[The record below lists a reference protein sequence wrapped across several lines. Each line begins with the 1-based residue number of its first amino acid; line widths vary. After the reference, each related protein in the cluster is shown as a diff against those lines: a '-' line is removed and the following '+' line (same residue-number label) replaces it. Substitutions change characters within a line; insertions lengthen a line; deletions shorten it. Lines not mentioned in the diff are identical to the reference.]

1 MSEESVMKQALP
13 SEVPARVR
21 RGQLRAITLGFGA
34 SVLAMACS
42 FGEIDND
49 PNLGDDEVDP
59 GQDNPS
65 QVDDQQGDDDGPVA
79 GNPQNPGRP
88 QTPNAVDPDAP
99 AYNPD
104 EDPFSTE
111 MGQQVADI
119 LKTNCGNCHIGQ
131 GASGDFGYLLEM
143 DELLASDKI
152 IPGSKEDS
160 RIYARMV
167 EGTMPPAAVR
177 VIQTPTYGQIEVVGR
192 WIDELKDLYQDP
204 GTDCAPLPFLDTD
217 AQIRLMQQDMSKQDD
232 ADKPFTRYLTINYAS
247 NAGLCGRPLQ
257 RQRFALFKG
266 INSVSTN
273 TVIKQPVAIDQD
285 ETIYRVDIR
294 DYNWDRQIDL
304 QDNDITDPA
313 NVDFQDG
320 WEAIIANPDTAAYA
334 VEYTG
339 PQADD
344 LKADAQTAVPFLPVN
359 AFIQATEFG
368 DLYYALIGAKANL
381 FDFEREVLLI
391 DTVEEIEQD
400 NLMRA
405 GFENSGVSKQE
416 RVLNRFD
423 SNIGPGTSYWISFD
437 FDGGNGN
444 GTVNG
449 VTNGFEQN
457 VANESIFSD
466 PLDFAFAGG
475 EAIFSLPN
483 GLQAYYVA
491 AADGTRLA
499 EAPIG
504 VVIDPAQNNGLVTNG
519 ASCHSCHNAGMITFT
534 DTVRQYVEENKRDFD
549 NETYESVMIQYVSAD
564 RFQAAM
570 DADSRMHVLALEKA
584 GVPAETPDSVSRTYL
599 DFQLGNIDIN
609 LAAGELGVPADE
621 LIDNIDLLD
630 PRVAN
635 LEVEGGYI
643 DRNIQDA
650 TYLDSICILQN
661 VQENQ
666 PLNCQ

>member
-1 MSEESVMKQALP
+1 MKQALP

-21 RGQLRAITLGFGA
+21 RGQLRAVTLGFGA

-49 PNLGDDEVDP
+49 PDLDP
-59 GQDNPS
+59 GENQVEPGGPS
-65 QVDDQQGDDDGPVA
+65 TEQPGEEPNGQVDTPT
-79 GNPQNPGRP
+79 RP
-88 QTPNAVDPDAP
+88 QTSNNPGAVDDDAP

-111 MGQQVADI
+111 QGQQVADI
-119 LKTNCGNCHIGQ
+119 LRVNCGNCHIGA
-131 GASGDFGYLLEM
+131 GAQAGFGYLLDM
-143 DELLASDKI
+143 KELLASGKI

-192 WIDELKDLYQDP
+192 WIDELKDSGFVDEGIQCEP
-204 GTDCAPLPFLDTD
+204 PPFMDTD
-217 AQIRLMQQDMSKQDD
+217 QQIRLMQADMAKQDD
-232 ADKPFTRYLTINYAS
+232 EDKPFTRYLTVTYAS

-257 RQRFALFKG
+257 RQRYALFKG
-266 INSVSTN
+266 INSVSTD
-273 TVIKQPVAIDQD
+273 TVVHQPQAIDQD
-285 ETIYRVDIR
+285 ELIYRIDIR
-294 DYNWDRQIDL
+294 DFDWDREIDL
-304 QDNDITDPA
+304 EDNDVTDPA
-313 NVDFQDG
+313 NVDFRDG
-320 WEAIIANPDTAAYA
+320 WEAIIGNESTAAYA

-344 LKADAQTAVPFLPVN
+344 LKADANTLVPFLPVN
-359 AFIQATEFG
+359 VFIQATQFG
-368 DLYYALIGAKANL
+368 DLYYTLIGGKNNL
-381 FDFEREVLLI
+381 FDFERDVLGI
-391 DTVEEIEQD
+391 DTIAEIAED

-423 SNIGPGTSYWISFD
+423 SNLGPGTSYWISFD

-444 GTVNG
+444 GG
-449 VTNGFEQN
+449 VGGVSNGFEIN
-457 VANESIFSD
+457 VANESIFSN

-491 AADGTRLA
+491 AANGQRLDQ
-499 EAPIG
+499 APIG

-519 ASCHSCHNAGMITFT
+519 ASCNSCHNAGMITFT
-534 DTVRQYVEENKRDFD
+534 DTVRKYVEENKRDFD
-549 NETYESVMIQYVSAD
+549 NDTYESVMEQYVDAKT
-564 RFQAAM
+564 FQAAM
-570 DADSRMHVLALEKA
+570 DADSKMHVDALERA
-584 GVPAETPDSVSRTYL
+584 GVPATTPDSVARTYL
-599 DFQLGNIDIN
+599 DFQLGSIDIN
-609 LAAGELGVPADE
+609 LAAGEFGVPAEE
-621 LIDNIDLLD
+621 LAENIDILD
-630 PRVAN
+630 PRLGNLDVAD
-635 LEVEGGYI
+635 GYV

-650 TYLDSICILQN
+650 TFLDSVCVLQA

>member
-1 MSEESVMKQALP
+1 MKQALP

-42 FGEIDND
+42 FGEIDNNPD
-49 PNLGDDEVDP
+49 LDDDVDP
-59 GQDNPS
+59 SAGPAATP
-65 QVDDQQGDDDGPVA
+65 GDEPEQEA
-79 GNPQNPGRP
+79 TNGNPQTSPRP
-88 QTPNAVDPDAP
+88 TPQPTIDEEEEEYDPDA
-99 AYNPD
+99 
-104 EDPFSTE
+104 DPFSTE

-131 GASGDFGYLLEM
+131 GASGDFGYLLDM
-143 DELLASDKI
+143 DELLASGKI

-177 VIQTPTYGQIEVVGR
+177 VIQTPTYGQIDVVGQ
-192 WIDELKDLYQDP
+192 WIDELKDLYEDP
-204 GTDCAPLPFLDTD
+204 GVACTPLPFLDTD
-217 AQIRLMQQDMSKQDD
+217 AQIRLMQADMAKQDD
-232 ADKPFTRYLTINYAS
+232 NDKPFTRYLTINYAS

-273 TVIKQPVAIDQD
+273 TVVTQPVAIDQD
-285 ETIYRVDIR
+285 ETIYRIDIR
-294 DYNWDRQIDL
+294 DYNWDREIDL
-304 QDNDITDPA
+304 QDNDVTDPA
-313 NVDFQDG
+313 NVDFADG
-320 WEAIIANPDTAAYA
+320 WEAIIANPETAAYA

-344 LKADAQTAVPFLPVN
+344 LKADAATLVPFLPVN
-359 AFIQATEFG
+359 VFIQATEFG

-391 DTVEEIEQD
+391 DTLEEIEQD

-423 SNIGPGTSYWISFD
+423 SNLGPGTSYWISFD
-437 FDGGNGN
+437 FDGGNG
-444 GTVNG
+444 GDG
-449 VTNGFEQN
+449 AQGFERD
-457 VANESIFSD
+457 VANESIFSN

-499 EAPIG
+499 QAPIG

-549 NETYESVMIQYVSAD
+549 NDTYESVMAQYVDA
-564 RFQAAM
+564 RTFQNAM
-570 DADSRMHVLALEKA
+570 DADSKMHVNALERA
-584 GVPAETPDSVSRTYL
+584 GVPPETPDSVSRTYL
-599 DFQLGNIDIN
+599 DFQLGNIDLN

-621 LIDNIDLLD
+621 LLGEISTLD
-630 PRVAN
+630 PRLSN
-635 LEVEGGYI
+635 LRAGAYI
-643 DRNIQDA
+643 DRNIMDA
-650 TYLDSICILQN
+650 TFVDSICLLQS

-666 PLNCQ
+666 PANCQ